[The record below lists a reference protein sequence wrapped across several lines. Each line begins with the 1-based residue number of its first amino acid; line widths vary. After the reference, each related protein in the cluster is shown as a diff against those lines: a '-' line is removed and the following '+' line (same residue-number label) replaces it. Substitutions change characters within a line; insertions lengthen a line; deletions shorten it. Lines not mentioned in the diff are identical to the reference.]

1 MQYLLAAESEKNV
14 GEIMREALFPEKIS
28 FLGIK
33 VSPSFITALIVIA
46 ILLLFALIVR
56 IFVIP
61 RFKKVPGKF
70 QLFLETI
77 VGFFDNLA
85 KTNSP
90 EHNSFLGAYIFT
102 AGLYIFCGTFVEM
115 LGFRAVMGDLNA
127 CIVMGFMS
135 YGVILIGGL
144 IHNKLGGL
152 SVLKDFSLPVSMSFR
167 LFGAIIGGVLVN
179 ELIYVAFDV
188 MSKTIVLPVFVDV
201 MFTLMHALVQA
212 YILPL
217 LTAMFFGEAVEKK
230 EKNRRKR
237 KAKNAVETTV
247 ETGAEA
253 VAK

>member
-1 MQYLLAAESEKNV
+1 MFFLLAAEKKNV

-28 FLGIK
+28 FLGVKI
-33 VSPSFITALIVIA
+33 SPSFISALIVIA
-46 ILLLFALIVR
+46 VLLLFALIVR

-70 QLFLETI
+70 QLFLETL

-90 EHNSFLGAYIFT
+90 EHNGFLGAYIFT
-102 AGLYIFCGTFVEM
+102 AGMFIFCGTFVEM
-115 LGFRAVMGDLNA
+115 LGFRAVMADLNV
-127 CIVMGFMS
+127 CLVMGFMS
-135 YGVILIGGL
+135 YGVILIGGI
-144 IHNKLGGL
+144 IHNKAGGL
-152 SVLKDFSLPVSMSFR
+152 GALKDFSLPISMSFR

-179 ELIYVAFDV
+179 ELIYVAFSV
-188 MSKTIVLPVFVDV
+188 MSRTIVLPVFVDV
-201 MFTLMHALVQA
+201 MFTMLHALVQA

-230 EKNRRKR
+230 EKKP
-237 KAKNAVETTV
+237 KKKKGKNAVEAPESV
-247 ETGAEA
+247 AEA